1 MRRSLVLIAVGAL
14 IAPQV
19 AGAAVCPDLAPGP
32 ITAASTASIKC
43 QDAIAKAGA
52 KYIGAKLKTLAKCRQ
67 SQPHGTCPTAADVA
81 KIDKAAASAAASIA
95 KACGTDAAQA
105 GLASSY
111 NAGTDDAVISSCTLS
126 QNSVSADLVIAESHG
141 ASFEPY
147 MGTPNAARENCMK
160 ELSKSATKMFTGALK
175 AAGKCLSSQTKAQ
188 TAGDL
193 SPVCLGS
200 FSGGAFVP
208 PTDLKTATAQA
219 KLITKTEAAVAK
231 KCGALTS
238 AQIATIFAYA
248 GSESLGELQSGVVC
262 GGMRG
267 TFDALV
273 AQYGETGSFVAPG
286 VGAIQ
291 LAVTA
296 ASAGDKLLI
305 GSGTY
310 QEEVVVATQ
319 GLKLVGCGAGSSN
332 PGRPLIVP
340 PSPEVTGRGI
350 QSINQDDLLF
360 QSLAFD
366 NQNSDHLFNAGATN
380 LTYRDIVG
388 NGQENTRYAVFPVTS
403 NNVLVEL
410 CDVQRQ
416 DDAPI
421 YVGQSSGI
429 VVRYN
434 RVRNGVAGIE
444 IENSGSAQVYGNI
457 GVANTAGILVFKD
470 GSLPVQLAECHEVH
484 HNVFQDNNTEN
495 FGSGTVAG
503 VPTGSGILVIS
514 SDSTPYSHNIVR
526 GNNTGGII
534 LLDQVISS
542 FGPPFSADQSVDD
555 NYVFNNFVTGN
566 GTSPDPDRWQ
576 IGGSPLPGGD
586 MVFLATEQ
594 SNNCQSGNVFN
605 TQLGISSYITPC
617 VLPVPAFPGCPT
629 PPIP

>member
-14 IAPQV
+14 VAPQV
-19 AGAAVCPDLAPGP
+19 AGAATCPDLAPGP
-32 ITAASTASIKC
+32 ITAAAAASIKC

-52 KYIGAKLKTLAKCRQ
+52 KYIGAKLKTLAKCRL
-67 SQPHGTCPTAADVA
+67 SQPAGTCPTAADVA
-81 KIDKAAASAAASIA
+81 KIDKAAASAVAGIA

-105 GLASSY
+105 GLSSSY
-111 NAGTDDAVISSCTLS
+111 GGGTDDGVISSCTLS
-126 QNSVSADLVIAESHG
+126 QNSVSADLVVAESHG
-141 ASFEPY
+141 ASVEAWPGS
-147 MGTPNAARENCMK
+147 GTARANCLK

-188 TAGDL
+188 AAGDL

-208 PTDLKTATAQA
+208 PTDLKTATAQN

-231 KCGALTS
+231 KCGTLS
-238 AQIATIFAYA
+238 AGDVASIFAYA
-248 GSESLGELQSGVVC
+248 GATSLADLQNGVVC

-273 AQYGETGSFVAPG
+273 AQYGETGTFVAPG

-291 LAVTA
+291 AAVTA

-310 QEEVVVATQ
+310 QEEVVVATP
-319 GLKLVGCGAGSSN
+319 GLSLVGCGAGSSN

-350 QSINQDDLLF
+350 QSVNQDDLLF

-366 NQNSDHLFNAGATN
+366 NQNSDHLFNAGSTN

-388 NGQENTRYAVFPVTS
+388 NGQENTRYAVFPVNG

-410 CDVQRQ
+410 CDVERQ

-444 IENSGSAQVYGNI
+444 IENSGSAQVYGNV
-457 GVANTAGILVFKD
+457 GTSNTAGILVFKD
-470 GSLPVQLAECHEVH
+470 GSLPVQLAECHTVH
-484 HNVFQDNNTEN
+484 HNVFENNNTPN

-503 VPTGSGILVIS
+503 VPTGSGVLVIS
-514 SDSTPYSHNIVR
+514 SDKTPYSYNFIR
-526 GNNTGGII
+526 GNNTGGHIV
-534 LLDQVISS
+534 LDQVISD
-542 FGPPFSADQSVDD
+542 FGPPFSADQSVDS
-555 NYVFNNFVTGN
+555 NYVFNNVVTGN

-576 IGGSPLPGGD
+576 LGGNPLPGAD
-586 MVFLATEQ
+586 MIFLATEA
-594 SNNCQSGNVFN
+594 SGNCQGGNVFN
-605 TQLGISSYITPC
+605 TQLGIASYATPC
-617 VLPVPAFPGCPT
+617 TLPVPAFPGCPT